1 MADKADGNTAAHP
14 GDRLRAAMERGVVA
28 APGAFNGLVA
38 RAVAQAGFDACY
50 VSGGATSVAA
60 GVPDVGLLT
69 LDHFSRVV
77 REVVT
82 GSGLPVVA
90 DADTGFGEEE
100 MVRRT
105 VIEYNHAGAAGLHL
119 EDQVFPKR
127 CGHLD
132 GKALIPVE
140 QAASKIAWAAK
151 ASRDCSGGSFI
162 VCARTDAKGVE
173 GFDAA
178 VDRAAAYVSAGAE
191 MIFPEGL
198 ASEDEFA
205 DFAARLRE
213 ATAGRRVYLL
223 ANMTEFGKTPLV
235 PLERFGEMGY
245 DLVIYPV
252 TTMRVAMGAVTR
264 ALATLAERGTVEP
277 FLNEMQ
283 TRQELYGLIG
293 YTPGEPWEFPAR

>member
-1 MADKADGNTAAHP
+1 MADNTNGGVDHP
-14 GDRLRAAMERGVVA
+14 GDRLRAAMDRGVVA

-38 RAVAQAGFDACY
+38 RAVTQAGFGACY

-69 LDHFSRVV
+69 LDHFSKVV

-132 GKALIPVE
+132 GKTLISAD
-140 QAASKIAWAAK
+140 QAVSRIGWAAK

-173 GFDAA
+173 GFDSA
-178 VDRAAAYVSAGAE
+178 VERAAAYAGAGAE

-198 ASEDEFA
+198 ASEDEFG
-205 DFAARLRE
+205 DFAERLRGV
-213 ATAGRRVYLL
+213 TKGRRVYLL
-223 ANMTEFGKTPLV
+223 ANMTEFGKTPLI
-235 PLERFGEMGY
+235 PLERFGELGY
-245 DLVIYPV
+245 DLVIFPV
-252 TTMRVAMGAVTR
+252 TTMRVAMGAVSR

-277 FLNEMQ
+277 FLDQMQ
-283 TRQELYGLIG
+283 TRQELYDLVG
-293 YTPGEPWEFPAR
+293 YTPGEPWEFPAN